1 MKNGAGA
8 WGTACSTS
16 FSGELPE
23 QERSES
29 MDTGL
34 TLTGDM
40 MLVLVILTAT
50 IGLFVSELV
59 RVDIAAI
66 LVMVVIGLTGLVPA
80 TDLFDGFASNAVL
93 SIIAVMILGA
103 GLDRTGVM
111 TVVSAFILKLGGKTA
126 TRIVP
131 LISGTVG
138 LISGIMQNVGATA
151 LFMPVMS
158 RISTR
163 TSIPLSRLLMP
174 MGTCAIL
181 GGTLTMVGSSP
192 LILLNDLI
200 ENANQSLPPGVQT
213 LKTFHLFDVT
223 PVGLALLAAGIV
235 YFLIAGK
242 FLLPQAK
249 EKARSVPAKTKAYFA
264 DVYGIK
270 GDVYELLVTVDSPLV
285 GMTIA
290 DTEEMEDAPMLL
302 AIRNTDEPR
311 LAPPS
316 DEMIW
321 VGTILG
327 VMGTR
332 DVVGRFALENQCRV
346 QPRLRTFG
354 GLFNA
359 SRAGISEVVIPPGS
373 RLVGQT
379 VGEVRLRTRYGISV
393 LAINRRGDVLTEGVR
408 DTELETG
415 DCLVSHSTWRE
426 LSAVGRERDFIV
438 ATAIPKEEQRPHK
451 VSHALVFF
459 AISMSMIIFSDYR
472 LSISLLVGAMGMVL
486 TGVLSMDEAY
496 RSVSWKTVFLLASL
510 IPLGQAMERT
520 GTAAW
525 IAQEIMVILGD
536 VPELTIQ
543 VALAVMATI
552 FSLVMS
558 NVGAT
563 TILVPISVSIALAT
577 GANPAMYALIVALST
592 SNAFILPTHQVN
604 ALIMGPGGYR
614 VADFIRVGTPMSLI
628 FIVVMLTVVNLI
640 F

>member
-1 MKNGAGA
+1 M
-8 WGTACSTS
+8 
-16 FSGELPE
+16 E
-23 QERSES
+23 
-29 MDTGL
+29 TGL

-40 MLVLVILTAT
+40 MLVLLVLGAT
-50 IGLFVSELV
+50 IGLFVSELL

-66 LVMVVIGLTGLVPA
+66 LVMVVLGLLGLVPPLQ
-80 TDLFDGFASNAVL
+80 LFNGFASNAVI

-111 TVVSAFILKLGGKTA
+111 TVVAAKILKVGGKTA
-126 TRIVP
+126 NRIVP
-131 LISGTVG
+131 MVSATVGVISG
-138 LISGIMQNVGATA
+138 LMQNVGATA

-158 RISTR
+158 KISTR
-163 TSIPLSRLLMP
+163 AKIPLQRMLMP
-174 MGTCAIL
+174 MGFCAIL

-200 ENANQSLPPGVQT
+200 INANSALPPGVET
-213 LKTFHLFDVT
+213 LETFDLFDVT
-223 PVGLALLAAGIV
+223 PVGLALLAVGIA
-235 YFLIAGK
+235 YFLLGGQL
-242 FLLPQAK
+242 LLPEHK
-249 EKARSVPAKTKAYFA
+249 ETATGAPARTKTYFA

-285 GMTIA
+285 GMRVGDA
-290 DTEEMEDAPMLL
+290 EQLEDAPLLL
-302 AIRNTDEPR
+302 AIRNTEEPR

-332 DVVGRFALENQCRV
+332 DVVGRFALENKCRV

-373 RLVGQT
+373 RLVGQRI
-379 VGEVRLRTRYGISV
+379 GDAHLRQRYGISV
-393 LAINRRGDVLTEGVR
+393 LAVNRRGEIFTEDVR
-408 DTELETG
+408 DMVMDVG
-415 DCLVSHSTWRE
+415 DCLVSHSTWRD
-426 LSAVGRERDFIV
+426 LSNVSRERDFIV
-438 ATAIPKEEQRPHK
+438 ATDIPQEEMRPQK
-451 VSHALVFF
+451 VAHALIFF
-459 AISMSMIIFSDYR
+459 ALSIGLIIFTDFR
-472 LSISLLVGAMGMVL
+472 LSICLLVGALGMVL
-486 TGVLSMDEAY
+486 SGVLSMDEAY
-496 RSVSWKTVFLLASL
+496 ASVSWKTVFLLASL
-510 IPLGQAMERT
+510 IPLGHAMERS

-525 IAQEIMVILGD
+525 IAQEIMAVLGD
-536 VPELTIQ
+536 VPAIAIQ
-543 VALAVMATI
+543 LALALLATL

-563 TILVPISVSIALAT
+563 TILVPIAVSIALAT
-577 GANPAMYALIVALST
+577 GASPTMYALIVALSS

-614 VADFIRVGTPMSLI
+614 VADFIRVGSPMSVI
-628 FIVVMLTVVNLI
+628 FIVVMLTMVNVI

>member
-1 MKNGAGA
+1 M
-8 WGTACSTS
+8 
-16 FSGELPE
+16 
-23 QERSES
+23 ES
-29 MDTGL
+29 GL

-40 MLVLVILTAT
+40 MLVLVVLTAT

-66 LVMVVIGLTGLVPA
+66 LVMVAIGLLGLVPA
-80 TDLFDGFASNAVL
+80 NELFDGFASNAVL

-111 TVVSAFILKLGGKTA
+111 TVVAAYILKVGGNTA

-131 LISGTVG
+131 LVSGTVG
-138 LISGIMQNVGATA
+138 VISGMMQNVGATA

-158 RISTR
+158 RISNR
-163 TSIPLSRLLMP
+163 THIPLSRLLMP
-174 MGTCAIL
+174 MGFCAIL

-200 ENANQSLPPGVQT
+200 ENANQSLPPGVET
-213 LKTFHLFDVT
+213 LEPFDLFDVT
-223 PVGLALLAAGIV
+223 LIGLALLTSGIL
-235 YFLIAGK
+235 YFLLGGK
-242 FLLPQAK
+242 YLLPAPK
-249 EKARSVPAKTKAYFA
+249 EKATGAPARTKAYFA

-270 GDVYELLVTVDSPLV
+270 GDVFELLVTVDSPMV
-285 GMTIA
+285 GMKISDA
-290 DTEEMEDAPMLL
+290 EKIEGAPMLL
-302 AIRNTDEPR
+302 AIRNTEEPR

-327 VMGTR
+327 VMGKR
-332 DVVGRFALENQCRV
+332 DEVGRFALDMQCRV

-354 GLFNA
+354 GLFNP

-373 RLVGQT
+373 RLVGQS
-379 VGEVRLRTRYGISV
+379 VGDYRLRKRYGISV
-393 LAINRRGDVLTEGVR
+393 LAINRRGEILVEDIR
-408 DTELETG
+408 DMALETG
-415 DCLVSHSTWRE
+415 DCLVSHSTWRD
-426 LSAVGRERDFIV
+426 LSAVGKERDFIV
-438 ATAIPKEEQRPHK
+438 ATDIPKEEQRPHK
-451 VSHALVFF
+451 VGHALIFF
-459 AISMSMIIFSDYR
+459 AISISMIIFTDFR

-486 TGVLSMDEAY
+486 TGVLNMDEAY
-496 RSVSWKTVFLLASL
+496 GAVSWKTVFLLASL
-510 IPLGQAMERT
+510 IPLGGAMERT

-525 IAQEIMVILGD
+525 IAQEIMIILGD
-536 VPELTIQ
+536 VPEIAIQ
-543 VALAVMATI
+543 IALAVLATV

-577 GANPAMYALIVALST
+577 GADPTMYALIVALST

-614 VADFIRVGTPMSLI
+614 VADFVRAGSGMSVI
-628 FIVVMLTVVNLI
+628 FITVMLLMVNLLY
-640 F
+640 

>member
-1 MKNGAGA
+1 M
-8 WGTACSTS
+8 
-16 FSGELPE
+16 
-23 QERSES
+23 ES
-29 MDTGL
+29 GL
-34 TLTGDM
+34 TLSGDM
-40 MLVLVILTAT
+40 MMVLFVLTAT
-50 IGLFVSELV
+50 IGLFVSELL

-66 LVMVVIGLTGLVPA
+66 LVMVVIGLLGLVPA
-80 TDLFDGFASNAVL
+80 SELFDGFASNAVL

-111 TVVSAFILKLGGKTA
+111 IVVAAYILKVGGKTA
-126 TRIVP
+126 ARIVP
-131 LISGTVG
+131 LVSGTVG
-138 LISGIMQNVGATA
+138 IISGLMQNVGATA

-163 TSIPLSRLLMP
+163 TRIPLSRLLMP
-174 MGTCAIL
+174 MGFCAIL

-200 ENANQSLPPGVQT
+200 DNANQSLPPGVET
-213 LKTFHLFDVT
+213 LQAFELFDVF
-223 PVGLALLAAGIV
+223 PVGLALLTAGV
-235 YFLIAGK
+235 LYFLLGGK
-242 FLLPQAK
+242 YLLPEQK
-249 EKARSVPAKTKAYFA
+249 EKATGAPARTKSYFA

-270 GDVYELLVTVDSPLV
+270 GDLFELLVTVDSPLV
-285 GMTIA
+285 GMKISDA
-290 DTEEMEDAPMLL
+290 EKMEGAPILL
-302 AIRNTDEPR
+302 AIRNTEEPR

-332 DVVGRFALENQCRV
+332 DVVGRFALDNQCRV
-346 QPRLRTFG
+346 QPRMRTFG

-373 RLVGQT
+373 RLVGQS
-379 VGEVRLRTRYGISV
+379 VGELRVRKRYGISV
-393 LAINRRGDVLTEGVR
+393 LAINRRGEILTEGVR
-408 DTELETG
+408 DMPLETG
-415 DCLVSHSTWRE
+415 DCLVSHSTWRD

-438 ATAIPKEEQRPHK
+438 ATDIPAEEQRPQK
-451 VSHALVFF
+451 VGHALIFF
-459 AISMSMIIFSDYR
+459 AISISMIVFTDYR

-496 RSVSWKTVFLLASL
+496 NAVSWKTVFLLASL
-510 IPLGQAMERT
+510 IPLGAAMERT

-525 IAQEIMVILGD
+525 IAQEIMMILGD
-536 VPELTIQ
+536 VPEIAIQ
-543 VALAVMATI
+543 IALAVMATV

-563 TILVPISVSIALAT
+563 TILVPIAVSIAIAT
-577 GANPAMYALIVALST
+577 GANPTMYALIVALST

-614 VADFIRVGTPMSLI
+614 VADFVRAGSGMSVI
-628 FIVVMLTVVNLI
+628 FIVVMLTMVNLL

>member
-1 MKNGAGA
+1 M
-8 WGTACSTS
+8 
-16 FSGELPE
+16 
-23 QERSES
+23 ES
-29 MDTGL
+29 GL
-34 TLTGDM
+34 TLSGDM
-40 MLVLVILTAT
+40 MMVLFVLTAT
-50 IGLFVSELV
+50 IGLFVSELL

-66 LVMVVIGLTGLVPA
+66 LVMVVIGLLGLVPA
-80 TDLFDGFASNAVL
+80 SELFDGFASNAVL

-111 TVVSAFILKLGGKTA
+111 TVVAAYILKIGGNTA

-131 LISGTVG
+131 LVSGTVG
-138 LISGIMQNVGATA
+138 VISGMMQNVGATA

-163 TSIPLSRLLMP
+163 TRIPLSRLLMP
-174 MGTCAIL
+174 MGFCAIL

-200 ENANQSLPPGVQT
+200 DNANQSLPPGVET
-213 LKTFHLFDVT
+213 LRTFQLFDVF
-223 PVGLALLAAGIV
+223 PIGLALLTAGV
-235 YFLIAGK
+235 LYFLLGGK
-242 FLLPQAK
+242 YLLPEQK
-249 EKARSVPAKTKAYFA
+249 EKATGAPARTKTYFA

-270 GDVYELLVTVDSPLV
+270 GDLFELLVTVDSPLV
-285 GMTIA
+285 GMKISDA
-290 DTEEMEDAPMLL
+290 EKMEGAPILL

-332 DVVGRFALENQCRV
+332 DVVGRFALDNQCRV
-346 QPRLRTFG
+346 QPRMRTFG

-373 RLVGQT
+373 RLVGKS
-379 VGEVRLRTRYGISV
+379 VGEVRLRKRYGISV
-393 LAINRRGDVLTEGVR
+393 LAINRRGEILTEGIR
-408 DTELETG
+408 DMELETG
-415 DCLVSHSTWRE
+415 DCLVSHSTWRD
-426 LSAVGRERDFIV
+426 LSAVGKERDFIV
-438 ATAIPKEEQRPHK
+438 ATDIPKEEQRPQK
-451 VSHALVFF
+451 VGHALIFF
-459 AISMSMIIFSDYR
+459 AISISMIVFTDYR

-496 RSVSWKTVFLLASL
+496 SAVSWKTVFLLASL
-510 IPLGQAMERT
+510 IPLGAAMERT

-525 IAQEIMVILGD
+525 IAQEIMMIMGD
-536 VPELTIQ
+536 VPEIAIQ
-543 VALAVMATI
+543 IALAVMATV

-563 TILVPISVSIALAT
+563 TILVPIAVSIAIAT
-577 GANPAMYALIVALST
+577 GANPTMYALIVALST

-614 VADFIRVGTPMSLI
+614 VADFVRAGSGMSVI
-628 FIVVMLTVVNLI
+628 FIVVMLTMVNLL

>member
-1 MKNGAGA
+1 M
-8 WGTACSTS
+8 
-16 FSGELPE
+16 
-23 QERSES
+23 ES
-29 MDTGL
+29 GL

-40 MLVLVILTAT
+40 MLVLVVLTAT

-66 LVMVVIGLTGLVPA
+66 LVMVAIGLLGLVPA
-80 TDLFDGFASNAVL
+80 NELFDGFASNAVL

-111 TVVSAFILKLGGKTA
+111 TVVAAYILKVGGNTA

-131 LISGTVG
+131 LVSGTVG
-138 LISGIMQNVGATA
+138 VISGMMQNVGATA

-158 RISTR
+158 RISNR
-163 TSIPLSRLLMP
+163 THIPLSRLLMP
-174 MGTCAIL
+174 MGFCAIL

-200 ENANQSLPPGVQT
+200 ENANQSLPPGVET
-213 LKTFHLFDVT
+213 LEPFDLFDVT
-223 PVGLALLAAGIV
+223 LIGLALLTSGIL
-235 YFLIAGK
+235 YFLLGGK
-242 FLLPQAK
+242 YLLPAPK
-249 EKARSVPAKTKAYFA
+249 EKATGAPARTKAYFA

-270 GDVYELLVTVDSPLV
+270 GDVFELLVTVDSPLV
-285 GMTIA
+285 GMKIS
-290 DTEEMEDAPMLL
+290 DAEKIEGAPLLL
-302 AIRNTDEPR
+302 AIRNTEEPR

-327 VMGTR
+327 VMGKR
-332 DVVGRFALENQCRV
+332 NEVGRFALDMQCRV

-354 GLFNA
+354 GLFNP

-373 RLVGQT
+373 RLVGQS
-379 VGEVRLRTRYGISV
+379 VGDYRLRKRYGISV
-393 LAINRRGDVLTEGVR
+393 LAINRRGEILVEDIR
-408 DTELETG
+408 DMALETG
-415 DCLVSHSTWRE
+415 DCLVSHSTWRD
-426 LSAVGRERDFIV
+426 LSAVGKERDFIV
-438 ATAIPKEEQRPHK
+438 ATDIPKEEQRPHK
-451 VSHALVFF
+451 VGHALIFF
-459 AISMSMIIFSDYR
+459 AISISMIIFTDFR

-486 TGVLSMDEAY
+486 TGVLNMDEAY
-496 RSVSWKTVFLLASL
+496 GAVSWKTVFLLASL
-510 IPLGQAMERT
+510 IPLGGAMERT

-525 IAQEIMVILGD
+525 IAQEIMIILGD
-536 VPELTIQ
+536 VPEIAIQ
-543 VALAVMATI
+543 IALAVLATV

-577 GANPAMYALIVALST
+577 GADPTMYALIVALST

-614 VADFIRVGTPMSLI
+614 VADFVRAGSGMSVI
-628 FIVVMLTVVNLI
+628 FITVMLLMVNLLY
-640 F
+640 